1 MTFLPNIPQAADDP
15 AVSQGQIQTNFQQL
29 EAVFDVDHVPYTSGI
44 GAGAGYHD
52 RVVFNA
58 IAAAPGLG
66 PRSALHT
73 ALSGGFAELFFQN
86 GNNVD
91 RQLTNL
97 SVSTQVYPAGAGL
110 ISGTLSWMDVPWGA
124 RILWML
130 SNSFNGN
137 ATLLLPAGCGSTIT
151 YQITPNTATA
161 GSCGCV
167 VSVAGPP
174 DTLTFGNSINQ
185 SLRIL
190 IVTSI

>member
-58 IAAAPGLG
+58 VAAPPALG

-73 ALSGGFAELFFQN
+73 ALSAGFAELFFQN

-91 RQLTNL
+91 RQMTNLVITTAANAGTSGGNISYIDTPWGLRFLWGLTNAFGGTATI
-97 SVSTQVYPAGAGL
+97 VVPAG
-110 ISGTLSWMDVPWGA
+110 SGTFLSYSLTPNVAP
-124 RILWML
+124 
-130 SNSFNGN
+130 
-137 ATLLLPAGCGSTIT
+137 GSTF
-151 YQITPNTATA
+151 
-161 GSCGCV
+161 GCV
-167 VSVAGPP
+167 VQNAT
-174 DTLTFGNSINQ
+174 TLTAGNTNNQ
-185 SLRIL
+185 SLRYFIIMQL
-190 IVTSI
+190 P